1 MSEQEK
7 AMNEDIQ
14 TEDDIETTAEE
25 AVENSGQ
32 EIADTEKRK
41 AETSI
46 EAVPA
51 EN

>member
-1 MSEQEK
+1 MHIQMSFSLHIH
-7 AMNEDIQ
+7 A
-14 TEDDIETTAEE
+14 AHRE

>member
-1 MSEQEK
+1 MKKSGESTDE
-7 AMNEDIQ
+7 NEF
-14 TEDDIETTAEE
+14 ENLPEE